1 MIHEFKQGGGLN
13 MCGLVGFY
21 KLENDA
27 EVSLNRIGLI
37 WRSMQT
43 RGRDATG
50 YTTAFGNDCL
60 FTPQK
65 FQCGVDDVLEHIKE
79 DAIDTLLMVG
89 HTRYA
94 THGDVE
100 NDMNNHPHEYEN
112 DSVYGVVTHNGVI
125 GDHKSIALLEEVA
138 TVALEEPGNYELEN
152 TMLRRI
158 LLVYGTHEL
167 TCPKHPTF
175 TLPLLNAEEGQVENN
190 LELICDCSWEYI
202 KMKLLQ
208 DTITTLQEDGS
219 KKEIP

>member
-1 MIHEFKQGGGLN
+1 MDEITRKLIDHNRRLRRALEAIRDG
-13 MCGLVGFY
+13 Y
-21 KLENDA
+21 KTSITFLSESTNTN
-27 EVSLNRIGLI
+27 SIRPLRQP
-37 WRSMQT
+37 R
-43 RGRDATG
+43 
-50 YTTAFGNDCL
+50 
-60 FTPQK
+60 
-65 FQCGVDDVLEHIKE
+65 
-79 DAIDTLLMVG
+79 
-89 HTRYA
+89 
-94 THGDVE
+94 
-100 NDMNNHPHEYEN
+100 
-112 DSVYGVVTHNGVI
+112 
-125 GDHKSIALLEEVA
+125 KSIALLEEVA